1 MDIRRNYSRI
11 FFLRC
16 NLFYKEVFSLSN
28 NLTRNTSI
36 SVSVYYSSHLMSNPL
51 REALFRFIGIFV
63 GLEPSHFAVVV
74 MVIIFLCGTIL
85 CLIIL
90 PPKQPPTTH
99 LLKLNNLFTPSIICP
114 GCLSHSKSEIQCHLT
129 LERYKSVEDIK

>member
-36 SVSVYYSSHLMSNPL
+36 SVSVYCSSHLMSNPF

-63 GLEPSHFAVVV
+63 GLEPSHYAVVV

-90 PPKQPPTTH
+90 PPKQPPHNSSTEAKQLIYSQHH
-99 LLKLNNLFTPSIICP
+99 LSWLPVSLQIRDTMPS
-114 GCLSHSKSEIQCHLT
+114 
-129 LERYKSVEDIK
+129 DA